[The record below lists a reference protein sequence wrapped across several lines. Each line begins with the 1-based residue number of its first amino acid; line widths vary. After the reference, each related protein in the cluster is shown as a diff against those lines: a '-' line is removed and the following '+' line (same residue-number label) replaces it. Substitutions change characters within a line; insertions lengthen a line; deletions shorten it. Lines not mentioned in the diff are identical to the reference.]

1 MFVFYLML
9 DTTTSKPAATSPPC
23 FLRTRRRE
31 RAACPS
37 CFLRHIYDPFQTVVS
52 EFRHNLSVVLCF
64 AVSQLLV
71 FVFPV
76 GVQLLALLVPTLI
89 SYLLDENA
97 ISSAPQVSRSLHDF
111 ALQNLMRIGPLYPAA
126 FKTVIGAAPEL
137 KTRLESAVRA
147 NQASSKAK
155 AAARQAQPAVQAAP
169 TIKLKTS
176 FF

>member
-1 MFVFYLML
+1 MICRSFVIGFIC
-9 DTTTSKPAATSPPC
+9 P
-23 FLRTRRRE
+23 FLLSFSIN
-31 RAACPS
+31 C
-37 CFLRHIYDPFQTVVS
+37 LIILVS
-52 EFRHNLSVVLCF
+52 E
-64 AVSQLLV
+64 
-71 FVFPV
+71 

-97 ISSAPQVSRSLHDF
+97 ISSAPQVSKGLHDF
-111 ALQNLMRIGPLYPAA
+111 ALQNLMRIGPLYPSA

-137 KTRLESAVRA
+137 KTRLESAIRA